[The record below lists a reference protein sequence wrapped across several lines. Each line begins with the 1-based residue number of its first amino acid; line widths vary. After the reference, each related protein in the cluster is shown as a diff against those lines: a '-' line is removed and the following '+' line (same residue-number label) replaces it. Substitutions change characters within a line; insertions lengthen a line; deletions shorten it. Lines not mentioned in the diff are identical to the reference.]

1 MRFFKRRFIAKI
13 SAVRYNSYMNAV
25 NYTAEMQKTI
35 KSFNG
40 AKPKLLLHACCAP
53 CSSSCLERL
62 KDFFEI
68 TVFFY
73 NPNIEDEEYLKRKAE
88 LLRFI
93 KETGWA
99 KSIDCEHDV
108 EAFYGVAK
116 GLEACPEGGERCL
129 KCFLLRLERTAREAK
144 EKNFDY
150 FCTTLTLSPLKNAE
164 KINAIGKELE
174 KEYGVKWLYSDFKKS
189 NGYLRSLQLSREY
202 NLYRQNYCGCVFSQ
216 NTLDNK

>member
-1 MRFFKRRFIAKI
+1 
-13 SAVRYNSYMNAV
+13 
-25 NYTAEMQKTI
+25 
-35 KSFNG
+35 
-40 AKPKLLLHACCAP
+40 
-53 CSSSCLERL
+53 L

-88 LLRFI
+88 LMRFI
-93 KETGWA
+93 NETGWA

-108 EAFYGVAK
+108 NAFYGAAK
-116 GLEACPEGGERCL
+116 GLEACPEGGERCF
-129 KCFLLRLERTAREAK
+129 KCFRLRLERTVKEAK

-164 KINAIGKELE
+164 KINEIGKELE

-189 NGYLRSLQLSREY
+189 NGYLRSLQLSREH